1 VKGQVAD
8 DNHWKLGTVLDVK
21 FPSGSVQRLPIV
33 AIFDANTF
41 VGDYLL
47 SIGTFEQRFT
57 QQLDQQVLIRSAPG
71 ADPEAVRGGLD
82 KALRQFPNVD
92 VQDQTEFRQQQEQQ
106 IDTLLGLITAL
117 LLLAIII
124 ALVGIVNTLALSIF
138 ERTREIGLLRAVGM
152 SRRQVRGMI
161 RWEAVVIAVFGA
173 VLGVALG
180 IFFGWALVEA
190 LKDQG
195 ISVFAIPV
203 GQLVIYILLAGLAG
217 ILAAVWPARRAAKL
231 DVLRAVTIE

>member
-1 VKGQVAD
+1 
-8 DNHWKLGTVLDVK
+8 
-21 FPSGSVQRLPIV
+21 
-33 AIFDANTF
+33 
-41 VGDYLL
+41 
-47 SIGTFEQRFT
+47 FEQRFT
-57 QQLDQQVLIRSAPG
+57 TQLDQQVLIKSEPG
-71 ADPEAVRGGLD
+71 ANPSAVRGGLD
-82 KALRQFPNVD
+82 KALQQFPNVD

-106 IDTLLGLITAL
+106 IDPLLGLITAL
-117 LLLAIII
+117 LLLAIVI

-173 VLGVALG
+173 VLGVVLG

-195 ISVFAIPV
+195 VSVFAIPI
-203 GQLVIYILLAGLAG
+203 GQLVIYIVLAGLAG

-231 DVLRAVTIE
+231 DVLRAVTFE